1 MTATAAKPPGFA
13 GLNLADEL
21 AEFAGSDAP
30 VPKPD
35 TAKLREL
42 STAAGFPSREP
53 QPATPKAAA
62 RPPAPKA
69 APPPRPLNFDERLT
83 IRISAED
90 KRRFEDLVHDLRTS
104 NGDGFRQALDA
115 LEATMKGRGG
125 RRQ

>member
-21 AEFAGSDAP
+21 AEFAGSDTP

-35 TAKLREL
+35 PAKLREL

-53 QPATPKAAA
+53 QPAPSKAAA
-62 RPPAPKA
+62 RPAAPKA
-69 APPPRPLNFDERLT
+69 APAPRPLNFDERLT
-83 IRISAED
+83 IRVAAED

>member
-1 MTATAAKPPGFA
+1 MNATAAKPPGFA

-21 AEFAGSDAP
+21 AEFGGADAP

-35 TAKLREL
+35 PAKLREL

-53 QPATPKAAA
+53 QPATPKAPIRAA
-62 RPPAPKA
+62 TPKP

-83 IRISAED
+83 IRVAADD

-115 LEATMKGRGG
+115 LEAVVKGRGG